1 MEIRQVSGLE
11 DQRVCT
17 DIFMRAMDGL
27 HPRQDQQPMDTSD
40 MEWLP
45 ASLAYFAEGD
55 PEGLVLAVEDGA
67 PVAFGCAMRRDRFW
81 FLSYLFVLPDA
92 QGKGVGRALLD
103 HLLPPEAERSSMD
116 LATVVESGQPVS
128 TMLYSRYGIVPQTP
142 LYWMTHLPGI
152 DGLPPLAADLRA
164 RPIDLET
171 DGEAIDAFDRELLG
185 YARPQD
191 HRMWVRQSKTSRVY
205 HGHDRSLAGYGYHG
219 SDDWLTP
226 LAARDEAL
234 VGGMIRDLLE
244 AHTGATD
251 DVVVQLAGGSVVLL
265 PQLLAAGMRS
275 DEGTKMIYC
284 STGRVPGPGYLLY
297 AAYHP

>member
-1 MEIRQVSGLE
+1 VEIRQVSGPDDVAMCVE
-11 DQRVCT
+11 
-17 DIFMRAMDGL
+17 IFGRAMNDL
-27 HPRQDQQPMDTSD
+27 HPQHGEPPMDSSD

-45 ASLAYFAEGD
+45 ASLAHFAESD

-67 PVAFGCAMRRDRFW
+67 TVAFGCAMQRDRFW

-92 QGKGVGRALLD
+92 QRSGVGRALLE

-116 LATVVESGQPVS
+116 LATVVESPQPIS

-142 LYWMTHLPGI
+142 LYWMTRLPGI
-152 DGLPPLAADLRA
+152 EGLPPLATGVHA
-164 RPIDLET
+164 RPIELET
-171 DGEAIDAFDRELLG
+171 DGEAIDAFDRALLG

-191 HRMWVRQSKTSRVY
+191 HRMWVRTSKTARVY
-205 HGHDRSLAGYGYHG
+205 IGDDGSLAGYGYHG

-226 LAARDEAL
+226 LATCGEAL
-234 VGGMIRDLLE
+234 VAGMIRDLLE
-244 AHTGATD
+244 THAGPTN
-251 DVVVQLAGGSVVLL
+251 DVTVQISGGSAILL

-275 DEGTKMIYC
+275 DEGAKMIYC

-297 AAYHP
+297 AAFHP

>member
-1 MEIRQVSGLE
+1 MSGPE
-11 DQRVCT
+11 DQRVCA
-17 DIFMRAMDGL
+17 DIFVRAMDAL
-27 HPRQDQQPMDTSD
+27 HEPQGQPPTDTSD
-40 MEWLP
+40 MGWLQE
-45 ASLAYFAEGD
+45 SLAYFAESD
-55 PEGLVLAVEDGA
+55 PEDLVLAVEDGA
-67 PVAFGCAMRRDRFW
+67 PVAFGCAMRRERFW

-92 QGKGVGRALLD
+92 QAKGVGRALLE

-116 LATVVESGQPVS
+116 LATVVESRQPVS
-128 TMLYSRYGIVPQTP
+128 TMLYSRYGIVPQAP

-152 DGLPPLAADLRA
+152 DGLPSLAAGVHA
-164 RPIDLET
+164 RPIEPDT
-171 DGEAIDAFDRELLG
+171 DGEAIDAFDRALLG

-191 HRMWVRQSKTSRVY
+191 HRMWVRTSETARIFE
-205 HGHDRSLAGYGYHG
+205 GDDGSLAGYGYHG

-244 AHTGATD
+244 AHTGPTK
-251 DVVVQLAGGSVVLL
+251 DVVVQISGGSAVLL

-275 DEGTKMIYC
+275 DEGAQMIYC

-297 AAYHP
+297 AGYHP